1 MIRARASRAAARGA
15 KFFMLRLGARMAEAK
30 KTSKGKPK
38 AAAADAVAPAPARP
52 ATDDAPLGWRTWALV
67 GVVLVGGVIA
77 WKLLGTSFTRDVQS
91 ICNAEQLSGH
101 PADKEASKMSTWLRD
116 HLGTPEGNE
125 LFSSVADSKVAD
137 RAKVLQDGADK
148 AHVSPC
154 PLVQTYQR
162 IAADSDHRVDV
173 QRLCSAFTFPKLL
186 ASDDATRLQM
196 LEDWIDKNSVSPR
209 TKDLAD
215 PLRQA
220 ATGAD
225 RAKVLREVA
234 TKMDVFS
241 CETAKTLETPTPMPI
256 KGDPVVRLYT
266 VPQVI
271 GALQVP
277 DLIKGIQDVQ
287 PALVDCYKKAIERK
301 PDLVGHFTAKLEI
314 DTSGKVIKDSPG
326 EENTVSDHD
335 TVVCLAHA
343 LRAAK
348 FPSNPGPLT
357 TALVPLELAH
367 SDTTGATTTPDKP
380 AHAEK

>member
-1 MIRARASRAAARGA
+1 
-15 KFFMLRLGARMAEAK
+15 MAEAK
-30 KTSKGKPK
+30 KTSKAKPK
-38 AAAADAVAPAPARP
+38 AAAAAATAPVRP
-52 ATDDAPLGWRTWALV
+52 PTDDAPFGWRTWALV

-101 PADKEASKMSTWLRD
+101 PADKEASKMTSWLRD

-125 LFSSVADSKVAD
+125 LFSSVADGKVAD
-137 RAKVLQDGADK
+137 RAKTLQDGADK
-148 AHVSPC
+148 AHVTPC
-154 PLVQTYQR
+154 PLVATYQR
-162 IAADSDHRVDV
+162 ISADSDYRVDV
-173 QRLCSAFTFPKLL
+173 QRLCSTFTFPKLL

-196 LEDWIDKNSVSPR
+196 LEDWIDKNSISPR

-225 RAKVLREVA
+225 RAKVLRDTA

-241 CETAKTLETPTPMPI
+241 CENAKTLEAATPMPI
-256 KGDPVVRLYT
+256 KGDPVVRLYAI
-266 VPQVI
+266 PQVI
-271 GALQVP
+271 GALQPP
-277 DLIKGIQDVQ
+277 DLVKAIGDLQ

-314 DTSGKVIKDSPG
+314 DQSGKVIKDSPG

-343 LRAAK
+343 LRGAK
-348 FPSNPGPLT
+348 FPPNPGPIT

-367 SDTTGATTTPDKP
+367 SDTTGAATTPDKP

>member
-1 MIRARASRAAARGA
+1 
-15 KFFMLRLGARMAEAK
+15 MAEAK
-30 KTSKGKPK
+30 KTSKAEPK
-38 AAAADAVAPAPARP
+38 AATAAESARP
-52 ATDDAPLGWRTWALV
+52 ATDDAPFGWRTWALV
-67 GVVLVGGVIA
+67 GVALVGGVIA
-77 WKLLGTSFTRDVQS
+77 WKLLGTSYTRDVQS

-101 PADKEASKMSTWLRD
+101 PADKEASKMTSWLRD

-125 LFSSVADSKVAD
+125 LFSSVADSKVTD

-148 AHVSPC
+148 AHVTPC
-154 PLVQTYQR
+154 PLVQTYER
-162 IAADSDHRVDV
+162 IAADADYRVDL
-173 QRLCSAFTFPKLL
+173 QRLCSTFTFPKLL

-196 LEDWIDKNSVSPR
+196 VEDWIDKNSISPR

-220 ATGAD
+220 QTGAD
-225 RAKVLREVA
+225 RAKVLRETA

-241 CETAKTLETPTPMPI
+241 CENAKMLETPTPMPI
-256 KGDPVVRLYT
+256 KGEPVVRLYSI
-266 VPQVI
+266 PQVI
-271 GALQVP
+271 GALQAP
-277 DLIKGIQDVQ
+277 DLVKGVQDIQ

-314 DTSGKVIKDSPG
+314 DPSGKVVKDSPG

-343 LRAAK
+343 LRSAK

-367 SDTTGATTTPDKP
+367 TDPTGATTTPDKP
-380 AHAEK
+380 ARAQK

>member
-1 MIRARASRAAARGA
+1 
-15 KFFMLRLGARMAEAK
+15 MAEAK
-30 KTSKGKPK
+30 KTTKAKPK
-38 AAAADAVAPAPARP
+38 AAAAPVPVRP

-101 PADKEASKMSTWLRD
+101 PADKEASKMSSWLRD
-116 HLGTPEGNE
+116 HLGTPDGNE
-125 LFSSVADSKVAD
+125 LFSSVSDAKVAD

-148 AHVSPC
+148 AHISPC

-162 IAADSDHRVDV
+162 LAAESDYRVDV
-173 QRLCSAFTFPKLL
+173 QRLCSTFTFPKLL

-196 LEDWIDKNSVSPR
+196 LEDWIDKNAISPR

-220 ATGAD
+220 QTGAD
-225 RAKVLREVA
+225 RSKILKEAA
-234 TKMDVFS
+234 TKVDVFT
-241 CETAKTLETPTPMPI
+241 CENAKTLDTPTPQPL
-256 KGDPVVRLYT
+256 KGEPVVRLYEI
-266 VPQVI
+266 PQVI
-271 GALQVP
+271 GALQPP
-277 DLIKGIQDVQ
+277 DLVKAVKDAQ

-314 DTSGKVIKDSPG
+314 DASGKVIKDSPG
-326 EENTVSDHD
+326 EDNTVSDHD

-348 FPSNPGPLT
+348 FPANPGPIT
-357 TALVPLELAH
+357 TALVPLELTH
-367 SDTTGATTTPDKP
+367 TDTTTGAPGTPDKP
-380 AHAEK
+380 THAEK

>member
-1 MIRARASRAAARGA
+1 
-15 KFFMLRLGARMAEAK
+15 MAEAK
-30 KTSKGKPK
+30 KTTKAKPK
-38 AAAADAVAPAPARP
+38 AAAAAAQPAPARP

-67 GVVLVGGVIA
+67 GVVLFGGVIA
-77 WKLLGTSFTRDVQS
+77 WKLLGSSYTRDVQS

-101 PADKEASKMSTWLRD
+101 PADKEASKMSSWVRE

-125 LFSSVADSKVAD
+125 LFSSASDSKMTD

-162 IAADSDHRVDV
+162 LAAEAEYRVDV
-173 QRLCSAFTFPKLL
+173 QRLCSGFTFPKLL
-186 ASDDATRLQM
+186 ASDDAARLQM

-220 ATGAD
+220 ATGSD
-225 RAKVLREVA
+225 RAKVLRDA
-234 TKMDVFS
+234 ASKMDVFS
-241 CETAKTLETPTPMPI
+241 CENAKMLETPTPMPV
-256 KGDPVVRLYT
+256 KGEPVVRLYSL
-266 VPQVI
+266 PQPV
-271 GALQVP
+271 GSLQVA
-277 DLIKGIQDVQ
+277 DVVKGIQDSQ

-301 PDLVGHFTAKLEI
+301 PDLVGHFNAKLEI
-314 DTSGKVIKDSPG
+314 DASGKVIKDSPG
-326 EENTVSDHD
+326 EENTLSDHD

-348 FPSNPGPLT
+348 FPPNPGPLT
-357 TALVPLELAH
+357 TALIPLELTH
-367 SDTTGATTTPDKP
+367 SDTTGAPATPDKP
-380 AHAEK
+380 THAEK

>member
-1 MIRARASRAAARGA
+1 
-15 KFFMLRLGARMAEAK
+15 MAEAK
-30 KTSKGKPK
+30 KTSKAKPK
-38 AAAADAVAPAPARP
+38 AAAAAAPVRP
-52 ATDDAPLGWRTWALV
+52 PTDDAPLGWRTWAIV

-77 WKLLGTSFTRDVQS
+77 WKLLGTSYTRDVQS

-101 PADKEASKMSTWLRD
+101 PADKEASKMASWLRD

-125 LFSSVADSKVAD
+125 LFSSVTDSKVAD
-137 RAKVLQDGADK
+137 RAKVLQGGADK

-154 PLVQTYQR
+154 PLVETYQR
-162 IAADSDHRVDV
+162 LAAESDYRVDV
-173 QRLCSAFTFPKLL
+173 QRLCSTFTFPKLL

-196 LEDWIDKNSVSPR
+196 LEDWIDKNAISPR

-220 ATGAD
+220 PTGAD
-225 RAKVLREVA
+225 RAKVLREAA

-241 CETAKTLETPTPMPI
+241 CENAKTLEAPTPAPI
-256 KGDPVVRLYT
+256 KGEPVVRMYMI
-266 VPQVI
+266 PQVI
-271 GALQVP
+271 GALQAP
-277 DLIKGIQDVQ
+277 DLVKGVQDLQ

-301 PDLVGHFTAKLEI
+301 PDLVGHFNVKLEI
-314 DTSGKVIKDSPG
+314 DASGKVIKDSPG
-326 EENTVSDHD
+326 EDSTVNDHD
-335 TVVCLAHA
+335 TVICLAHA
-343 LRAAK
+343 LRGAK

-367 SDTTGATTTPDKP
+367 ADPTAPTGATATPDKP